1 MQSFGI
7 DKSMKTLIT
16 IITIFATS
24 FAYAGGDYL
33 ITNTGQKV
41 EAWKLRVNKNN
52 FQVKFR
58 DRTTKVY
65 PRSEVLSYYKSE
77 NDVFIPD
84 IKVENVNEYMKAS
97 DLFVLLSR
105 NEGLGIVFFEA
116 LACGLRIILPKI
128 PGVSDFILG
137 KKKNIGLETSYQVN
151 DIEKKIMFFY
161 KNKKKR
167 YQFKCRAR
175 VNQLINSPK
184 IIFNLNK
191 NWN

>member
-1 MQSFGI
+1 MQFFGI

-65 PRSEVLSYYKSE
+65 PRSEVLSYYNSE
-77 NDVFIPD
+77 NDVYYEKLDLKERPLFL
-84 IKVENVNEYMKAS
+84 KVILTDGLHKIVSHQQEVQYVGGKVIFEELYYYQDKEMVSAYNKENHMRILRQFDVCPAFSTYVNARRRCYRKNRK
-97 DLFVLLSR
+97 L
-105 NEGLGIVFFEA
+105 NE
-116 LACGLRIILPKI
+116 ILKSQCQ
-128 PGVSDFILG
+128 GAF
-137 KKKNIGLETSYQVN
+137 
-151 DIEKKIMFFY
+151 
-161 KNKKKR
+161 
-167 YQFKCRAR
+167 
-175 VNQLINSPK
+175 
-184 IIFNLNK
+184 
-191 NWN
+191 